1 MRNPPPPIP
10 QDWGRATPRAKVVAT
25 AASIAL
31 PPAFSTSS
39 PTSEAAGASEAI
51 TPPRLLTASLYREPS
66 AANVSPA
73 GNIRI
78 SINVIAAKARYI
90 VLFSSNHSTWQLSDL
105 SYELCPHSPRF
116 RWQVRVYGMM
126 PPT

>member
-39 PTSEAAGASEAI
+39 PTSEAGGDSEAI

-66 AANVSPA
+66 AASVSPA

-78 SINVIAAKARYI
+78 SINVAVAKARHI
-90 VLFSSNHSTWQLSDL
+90 VLLSFKPKHLATVTAPFREDGTLSLVNH
-105 SYELCPHSPRF
+105 
-116 RWQVRVYGMM
+116 
-126 PPT
+126 